1 MKAANVSA
9 QARQQDGSGPECII
23 DDFPSQP
30 TDVMRLPTASE
41 RPEYGKD
48 VCCSSLGEC
57 DVNDA
62 TNSERIPEREALLDE
77 TILRLV
83 NARGSARTV
92 CPSEVAR
99 EIAGADEKRWR
110 LLMKPVRERA
120 VRLAKAGRIEIR
132 RKGKT
137 VDPDA
142 FKGIYRLALPSPD
155 S

>member
-1 MKAANVSA
+1 M
-9 QARQQDGSGPECII
+9 
-23 DDFPSQP
+23 
-30 TDVMRLPTASE
+30 
-41 RPEYGKD
+41 
-48 VCCSSLGEC
+48 
-57 DVNDA
+57 NDA